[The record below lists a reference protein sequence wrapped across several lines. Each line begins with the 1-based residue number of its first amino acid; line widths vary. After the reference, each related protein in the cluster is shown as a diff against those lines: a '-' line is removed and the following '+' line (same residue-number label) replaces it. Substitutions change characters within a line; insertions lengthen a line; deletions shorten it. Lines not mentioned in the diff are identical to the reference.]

1 MSDAPPVRRLGRRT
15 IFENRVWRVFADHIA
30 DTNGA
35 HVPDYLVFEAKAHPA
50 GAVGGVA
57 VLPVLADGRVVLLRN
72 WRPAIDGWSFEVA
85 KGFVDAG
92 ETPARAAMREL
103 AEETGLACA
112 PEDLLALGEVHAEP
126 AAMTSKTA
134 LFLARN
140 CREIDGHTRDENEAG
155 LGRLYFVL
163 PDAAEIHAPSDA
175 VSLLLLARHAH
186 TLRSFGS
193 ALESGFDSNSETL

>member
-1 MSDAPPVRRLGRRT
+1 MSDNPPVRRLGRRT
-15 IFENRVWRVFADHIA
+15 VFENRVWRVFADHIA

-57 VLPVLADGRVVLLRN
+57 VLPVLADGRVALLRN

-92 ETPARAAMREL
+92 ETPVHAAMREL
-103 AEETGLACA
+103 AEETGLTCA

-140 CREIDGHTRDENEAG
+140 CRVIDGHTRDDTEAG
-155 LGRLYFVL
+155 LGRLH
-163 PDAAEIHAPSDA
+163 IHSADEAQMLAPSDA
-175 VSLLLLARHAH
+175 VSLLLLARRAQ
-186 TLRSFGS
+186 
-193 ALESGFDSNSETL
+193 ALKAP